1 MLGGIFTL
9 FVITAATIIACQWIV
24 NQETIYYKA
33 LPEVRLLKALTS
45 LPSRLAMLRSRLAE
59 AVPNSK
65 FKRLFKNMLLSIIK
79 FVARKLFRVL
89 FAVEYHGLENI
100 PDAGPVII
108 AGNHPSYLDPVLVML
123 PIKRRI
129 RFMAWDAL
137 FKVPVL
143 GQVIK
148 AIGAFPVDVRKGK
161 GESAFRE
168 ALRVLNEGQALGIFP
183 EGQRSEAGPMGELR
197 TGVARLAVETGAAIV
212 PVTIGGAFRAWPK
225 WKLLPK
231 PAKIIVWYHE
241 PIRLPVDLNGADRAA
256 RRDDREFHQQVMR
269 QLAERINRSLT
280 PSLREHKSYE
290 KWYRQPPSHIRS
302 YEWAPLIAT
311 VVSVLVVIRRDTL
324 SASWLGIAAPPLVYY
339 LYLMAD
345 LALIP
350 PSRMAKWIRNT
361 MPIWLILIWHYW
373 LARALSVP
381 LGERNEWLVAATL
394 AAFFPFFYEHYFT
407 LQKFVRGIVTS
418 YYFSLALLI
427 GWPHPLGTLVAV
439 LGFIAV
445 FALWFR
451 VIYARWMA
459 AVMCAV
465 IALAVWLTMSAQ
477 LPLLIYTALA
487 ITTIGYLQ
495 SFVTIAY
502 DIRRAGDVSLS
513 TSEKG

>member
-1 MLGGIFTL
+1 
-9 FVITAATIIACQWIV
+9 
-24 NQETIYYKA
+24 
-33 LPEVRLLKALTS
+33 
-45 LPSRLAMLRSRLAE
+45 
-59 AVPNSK
+59 
-65 FKRLFKNMLLSIIK
+65 MLLSIIK

-89 FAVEYHGLENI
+89 FAVEYHGLENV
-100 PDAGPVII
+100 PADGAVII
-108 AGNHPSYLDPVLVML
+108 AGNHPSYLDPLLVML
-123 PIKRRI
+123 PIKRTI

-137 FKVPVL
+137 FKVPGL
-143 GQVIK
+143 GQLIK

-241 PIRLPVDLNGADRAA
+241 PIRLTEADRAA
-256 RRDDREFHQQVMR
+256 RRDDKEFHQQVMR

-311 VVSVLVVIRRDTL
+311 IITLLVAVKRGTL
-324 SASWLGIAAPPLVYY
+324 NATWLGIILPPIAYY

-345 LALIP
+345 LSLIP

-361 MPIWLILIWHYW
+361 MPIWLILIWHY
-373 LARALSVP
+373 LLSRALAVP
-381 LGERNEWLVAATL
+381 PGERNELLVAATL

-407 LQKFVRGIVTS
+407 LQKFVRGIVAS
-418 YYFSLALLI
+418 YYFSMALLI
-427 GWPHPLGTLVAV
+427 GWPHSLGTLVAV

-451 VIYARWMA
+451 VIYRWWMA
-459 AVMCAV
+459 GVMCAV
-465 IALAVWLTMSAQ
+465 IALSAWLTASTR
-477 LPLLIYTALA
+477 LPLLIYAALA
-487 ITTIGYLQ
+487 VATIGYLQ

-502 DIRRAGDVSLS
+502 DIRRAGDVSLKS
-513 TSEKG
+513 SGGK